1 MDAMEIFRLTEKA
14 IDRLLSEQERNREE
28 PFHEC
33 RRRARRWPFP
43 GTVEMWL
50 PDENGVEQIAL
61 GTCVN
66 LSREG
71 LAMLF
76 DDALPIGLEIAL
88 AVHQPEAS
96 LHGRA
101 VVRHC
106 EAKDDDF
113 YIGVQFLFDNS
124 IS

>member
-1 MDAMEIFRLTEKA
+1 MDAMEIYRLTEKA
-14 IDRLLSEQERNREE
+14 IDRLVSEQEQDSNTATA
-28 PFHEC
+28 EC
-33 RRRARRWPFP
+33 RRRAKRWPFP

-50 PDENGVEQIAL
+50 PDEKGVEQIAL
-61 GTCVN
+61 GSCVN

-71 LAMLF
+71 LAMLYEE
-76 DDALPIGLEIAL
+76 ALPIGLEMAM

-106 EAKDDDF
+106 SARDDGY
-113 YIGVQFLFDNS
+113 YIGIEFLFDKS
-124 IS
+124 

>member
-1 MDAMEIFRLTEKA
+1 MDATEIYRLTEKA
-14 IDRLLSEQERNREE
+14 IDRLLCKQEQDANLTDDEA
-28 PFHEC
+28 C
-33 RRRARRWPFP
+33 RRQSKRWPFP

-50 PDENGVEQIAL
+50 PDRNGVEHIAL

-66 LSREG
+66 LGRQG
-71 LAMLF
+71 LAMLYEEE
-76 DDALPIGLEIAL
+76 LPIGLEIAL

-106 EAKDDDF
+106 AAKDDAF
-113 YIGVQFLFDNS
+113 YIGVEFLFDKE
-124 IS
+124 

>member
-1 MDAMEIFRLTEKA
+1 MDAMEIYRLTEKA
-14 IDRLLSEQERNREE
+14 IDRLLAEQQQDGDVT
-28 PFHEC
+28 HADC
-33 RRRARRWPFP
+33 RRKTNRWPFP

-66 LSREG
+66 LSRDG
-71 LAMLF
+71 LAMLYEE
-76 DDALPIGLEIAL
+76 ALPIGQEMAM
-88 AVHQPEAS
+88 AVHQPAAS

-106 EAKDDDF
+106 SEKDDGY
-113 YIGVQFLFDNS
+113 YIGVEFLFDKS
-124 IS
+124 

>member
-1 MDAMEIFRLTEKA
+1 MDAMEIYRLTEKA
-14 IDRLLSEQERNREE
+14 IDRLVSEQEQDSNTATA
-28 PFHEC
+28 EC
-33 RRRARRWPFP
+33 RRRAKRWPFP

-61 GTCVN
+61 GSCVN

-71 LAMLF
+71 LAMLYEE
-76 DDALPIGLEIAL
+76 ALPLGLEMAM

-96 LHGRA
+96 LHGHA

-106 EAKDDDF
+106 SAKDEGF
-113 YIGVQFLFDNS
+113 YIGIEFLFDKS
-124 IS
+124 

>member
-14 IDRLLSEQERNREE
+14 IDRLLIEQEQNFNLTEDE
-28 PFHEC
+28 AC
-33 RRRARRWPFP
+33 RRKSNRWPFP

-50 PDENGVEQIAL
+50 PDQNGVEQIAL

-66 LSREG
+66 LSRQG
-71 LAMLF
+71 LAMLYEEE
-76 DDALPIGLEIAL
+76 LPIGLEMPM

-106 EAKDDDF
+106 TAKDDAF
-113 YIGVQFLFDNS
+113 YIGVEFLFDKE
-124 IS
+124 

>member
-1 MDAMEIFRLTEKA
+1 MDAMEIYRLTEKA
-14 IDRLLSEQERNREE
+14 IDRLLSEQEQNSHA
-28 PFHEC
+28 PNAAC
-33 RRRARRWPFP
+33 RRKAKRWPFP

-50 PDENGVEQIAL
+50 PDENGAEQIAL
-61 GTCVN
+61 GSCVN

-71 LAMLF
+71 LAMLYEV
-76 DDALPIGLEIAL
+76 ALPIGLEIAM

-106 EAKDDDF
+106 STKDDGF
-113 YIGVQFLFDNS
+113 YIGVEFLFDKS
-124 IS
+124 

>member
-1 MDAMEIFRLTEKA
+1 MDAMEIYRLTEKS
-14 IDRLLSEQERNREE
+14 IDSLLSEQEQDTDA
-28 PFHEC
+28 PTAAC
-33 RRRARRWPFP
+33 RRKAKRWPFP

-61 GTCVN
+61 GSCVN
-66 LSREG
+66 LSRDG

-76 DDALPIGLEIAL
+76 DDALPLGLEMAM
-88 AVHQPEAS
+88 AVHQPAAS

-106 EAKDDDF
+106 SAKDDGY
-113 YIGVQFLFDNS
+113 YIGIQFLFEKT
-124 IS
+124 

>member
-1 MDAMEIFRLTEKA
+1 MDAMEIYRLTEKA
-14 IDRLLSEQERNREE
+14 IDRLLSEQEQDRDTATAA
-28 PFHEC
+28 C
-33 RRRARRWPFP
+33 RRRTKRWPFP

-61 GTCVN
+61 GSCVN

-71 LAMLF
+71 LAMLYEE
-76 DDALPIGLEIAL
+76 ALPLGLEMAM

-106 EAKDDDF
+106 SAKDAGY
-113 YIGVQFLFDNS
+113 YIGIEFLFDKS
-124 IS
+124 

>member
-1 MDAMEIFRLTEKA
+1 MDAMEIYRLTEKA
-14 IDRLLSEQERNREE
+14 IDRLLAEQQQDGNAT
-28 PFHEC
+28 PANC
-33 RRRARRWPFP
+33 RRAAKRWPFP

-61 GTCVN
+61 GSCVN

-71 LAMLF
+71 LAMLYEE
-76 DDALPIGLEIAL
+76 ALPLGLEMAM
-88 AVHQPEAS
+88 AVHQPAAS

-106 EAKDDDF
+106 SAKDDGF
-113 YIGVQFLFDNS
+113 YIGIEFLFDKS
-124 IS
+124 

>member
-1 MDAMEIFRLTEKA
+1 MDAMEIYRLTEKA
-14 IDRLLSEQERNREE
+14 IDGLLSEQEQDRNTATAA
-28 PFHEC
+28 C
-33 RRRARRWPFP
+33 RRRTKRWPFP

-50 PDENGVEQIAL
+50 PDEKGVEQIAL

-66 LSREG
+66 LSRQG
-71 LAMLF
+71 LAMF
-76 DDALPIGLEIAL
+76 YEEELPLGLEMAM

-106 EAKDDDF
+106 AAKDEGF
-113 YIGVQFLFDNS
+113 YIGVEFLFDKS
-124 IS
+124 

>member
-1 MDAMEIFRLTEKA
+1 MDTTEIYRLTEKA
-14 IDRLLSEQERNREE
+14 IDRLLSEQEQNRNLSANA
-28 PFHEC
+28 C
-33 RRRARRWPFP
+33 RRKTKRWPFP

-66 LSREG
+66 LSRQG
-71 LAMLF
+71 LAMLYEEE
-76 DDALPIGLEIAL
+76 LPLGLEMAM

-106 EAKDDDF
+106 SAKDDDF
-113 YIGVQFLFDNS
+113 YIGLEFLFDKS
-124 IS
+124 

>member
-1 MDAMEIFRLTEKA
+1 MDTTEIYRLTEKA
-14 IDRLLSEQERNREE
+14 IDRLLSEQEQNRNLSANA
-28 PFHEC
+28 C
-33 RRRARRWPFP
+33 RRKTKRWPFP

-61 GTCVN
+61 GTCAN
-66 LSREG
+66 LSRQG
-71 LAMLF
+71 LAMLYEEE
-76 DDALPIGLEIAL
+76 LPLGLEMAM

-106 EAKDDDF
+106 SAKDDGF
-113 YIGVQFLFDNS
+113 YIGIEFLFDKS
-124 IS
+124 